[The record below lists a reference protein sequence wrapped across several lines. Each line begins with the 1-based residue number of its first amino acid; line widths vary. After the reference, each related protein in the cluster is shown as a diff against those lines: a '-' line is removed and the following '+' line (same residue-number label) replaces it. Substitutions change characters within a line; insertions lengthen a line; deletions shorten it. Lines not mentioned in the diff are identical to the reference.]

1 MCVRGLLLSVLE
13 LLLWALPCIVVLAV
27 LLFTECTFVS
37 SFLCSFAFELL
48 LIATVP
54 PPEVHHALARATH
67 RGGRCTSQCFPRPAR
82 MLFPP
87 IS

>member
-1 MCVRGLLLSVLE
+1 MLLSVLE

-54 PPEVHHALARATH
+54 PP
-67 RGGRCTSQCFPRPAR
+67 
-82 MLFPP
+82 
-87 IS
+87 